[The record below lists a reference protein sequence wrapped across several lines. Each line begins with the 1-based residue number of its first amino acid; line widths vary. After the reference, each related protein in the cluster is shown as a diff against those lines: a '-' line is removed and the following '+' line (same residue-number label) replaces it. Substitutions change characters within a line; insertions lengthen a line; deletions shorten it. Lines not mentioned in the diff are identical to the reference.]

1 MKNGFDPPCAYHS
14 AFLLIVVCID
24 AYCGGCF

>member
-1 MKNGFDPPCAYHS
+1 MKNDFDPSCAYHS

-24 AYCGGCF
+24 AYCRGCF